1 MKVRNGYGL
10 GFTTFSRMILGAAL
24 ALAILGGGILSACGG
39 STSDEGAD
47 PTQPPSENRA
57 APTAQPAAETPA
69 PARVSTSEQKKLF
82 LSADQFDAVEV
93 ELTAGDLLRVV
104 YTSAVSISPGLG
116 GTGHQ
121 ERGVQLVV
129 IDPNQEQL
137 ITAEESA
144 DNSVDVVVE
153 VTGRH
158 EIVFINP
165 NQLEGLNVN
174 LECFINP

>member
-1 MKVRNGYGL
+1 M
-10 GFTTFSRMILGAAL
+10 
-24 ALAILGGGILSACGG
+24 
-39 STSDEGAD
+39 
-47 PTQPPSENRA
+47 
-57 APTAQPAAETPA
+57 
-69 PARVSTSEQKKLF
+69 
-82 LSADQFDAVEV
+82 

-121 ERGVQLVV
+121 ERGVQLAVL
-129 IDPNQEQL
+129 DPNKERL

-158 EIVFINP
+158 EIVFINS

-174 LECFINP
+174 LEYFINP